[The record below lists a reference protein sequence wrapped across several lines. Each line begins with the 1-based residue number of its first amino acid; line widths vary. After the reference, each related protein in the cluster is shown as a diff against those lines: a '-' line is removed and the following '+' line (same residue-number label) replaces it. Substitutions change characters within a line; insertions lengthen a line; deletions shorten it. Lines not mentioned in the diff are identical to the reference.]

1 VRLTFHPRVQRD
13 LDEALEYYFGVR
25 EGLADDF
32 WDEAMAAFDEI
43 AKRSMR
49 HHFDSCGMRRKNLQR
64 FPYHVLYEI
73 LPGRVRIMVVRH
85 DRRDPRFGLRRQ

>member
-1 VRLTFHPRVQRD
+1 MRLTFHPRVQRD

-32 WDEAMAAFDEI
+32 WDEVTEAFDEI
-43 AKRSMR
+43 AEYPMR
-49 HHFDSCGMRRKNLQR
+49 QHVDSSGMRRKNLKR

-73 LPGRVRIMVVRH
+73 LPGRVRINHRLMAAM
-85 DRRDPRFGLRRQ
+85 PSA